1 MATGAEYDVW
11 QEAVNYLEPGLFGG
25 VGGMIIMTVFI
36 LGLCAYGLIKSRKI
50 YREV

>member
-1 MATGAEYDVW
+1 MAGEEVNVW
-11 QEAVNYLEPGLFGG
+11 QAVVDYLDGGVFGG
-25 VGGMIIMTVFI
+25 YAGVIILTVFV